1 MNRLYKH
8 IILFLLPALILI
20 LILPVNKRLKY
31 QGLENDCF
39 NHAIWIY
46 DRIYNNSKPLDIAF
60 LGSSR
65 TINGI
70 NDELIEQELKEYNM
84 AVVNFGYCRLGRNL
98 SYALLKEIVSR
109 KKPGYLVLEVSRNE
123 DRYSHPVYPHIAGTA
138 DVAFANPFFNR
149 DLLADIRTQLT
160 YKIELWQDI
169 MFQKTVTMPI
179 QTSDFGFASSNDTI
193 AGEILKEVKNG
204 RSKPKPGLKKI
215 EENFHMSFP
224 RIYLKKIHRLCRE
237 NNINML
243 FLYIPPYGTD
253 QFLPNEYKTYI
264 KYGIVILPPVPITD
278 NPSNWHDEDH
288 LNRTGA
294 NKLSLY
300 IAAEIKKVLS
310 DSAFYS
316 K

>member
-1 MNRLYKH
+1 LYKH
-8 IILFLLPALILI
+8 IILFLLPVMILI

-46 DRIYNNSKPLDIAF
+46 DRIYNNSKPMDIVF

-70 NDELIEQELKEYNM
+70 NDKLIEQELKEYNM

-109 KKPGYLVLEVSRNE
+109 KKPEYLIIEVSRGE
-123 DRYSHPVYPHIAGTA
+123 DRYSHPIFPHIANTI
-138 DVAFANPFFNR
+138 DVIFANPFFNR
-149 DLLADIRTQLT
+149 DLLTDILT
-160 YKIELWQDI
+160 HFSYKIELWQDMI
-169 MFQKTVTMPI
+169 FQKTVTVPI
-179 QTSDFGFASSNDTI
+179 RTSDFGFASSIDTI
-193 AGEILKEVKNG
+193 AGEILQEAKIG
-204 RSKPKPGLKKI
+204 RSIPRPEMKKI
-215 EENFHMSFP
+215 EQNFYMSFP
-224 RIYLKKIHRLCRE
+224 RIYLKKLHRICQE

-243 FLYIPPYGTD
+243 FLYIPPFGTD
-253 QFLPNEYKTYI
+253 QFLPDEYKTYI
-264 KYGIVILPPVPITD
+264 KYGIVMLPPVPIMD
-278 NPSNWHDEDH
+278 NPSNWHDADH
-288 LNRTGA
+288 LNQTGA

-300 IAAEIKKVLS
+300 VTSEIKKLLS
-310 DSAFYS
+310 DSTLQR